1 MEPERTPLQLP
12 TTAITKGNLLQG
24 VPEGTG
30 GYGDGTTYRVCIP
43 RDYGWRSWG
52 TLRCDGYGTAY
63 LVYSLRDL
71 PRGTGVMVM
80 VLLTLWIF
88 LGTTD
93 RGEHIFC
100 FI

>member
-63 LVYSLRDL
+63 HGCIPWDYWWRRAISSALCR
-71 PRGTGVMVM
+71 P
-80 VLLTLWIF
+80 
-88 LGTTD
+88 
-93 RGEHIFC
+93 
-100 FI
+100 